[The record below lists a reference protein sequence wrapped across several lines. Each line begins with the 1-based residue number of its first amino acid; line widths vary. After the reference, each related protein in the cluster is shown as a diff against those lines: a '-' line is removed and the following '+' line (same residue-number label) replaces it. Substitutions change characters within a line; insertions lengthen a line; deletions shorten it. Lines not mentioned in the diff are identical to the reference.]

1 MHLSRCSHSRCAH
14 SRCSHSPSRRPRLI
28 KMLALSSLVFTA
40 MLLSSPAAYASHWK
54 VSVTDSGGSQT
65 TAVITGIPGFD
76 PGQNVTTPWTPPA
89 DGNNS
94 TSFNLGSDVLL
105 TAGDASG
112 SCSATVNAKITF
124 IWVADPAGDPAP
136 TQVWIVETAAATAYA
151 IGTGATS
158 QASDGLPGDTY
169 VKDPPGYHLDG
180 GSMVTPSGLPGGGR
194 LTKLTVSNGSVSFNH
209 ALSASSS
216 SGESQSDA
224 VDDQDNAYLSYTL
237 TIHPQPYNFHQTLGQ
252 DNGDGTISFQYA
264 WLSTSGGRITDLTS
278 CYLHERVTY
287 PGGNPYYP
295 PLPFVVAPPG
305 TPNPTVAP
313 GALKNG
319 ILMTSTATNG
329 DTHSPWPLSTN
340 YSDFT
345 SLTVSAAQRYE
356 FDDIAT
362 GDTNLLVPGPDSTQ
376 TITRI
381 IYPVG
386 APPSPDWWYKVTKN
400 GVPSTKEVM
409 PHP

>member
-1 MHLSRCSHSRCAH
+1 
-14 SRCSHSPSRRPRLI
+14 
-28 KMLALSSLVFTA
+28 MLALCGLVLMA
-40 MLLSSPAAYASHWK
+40 ILLSSPAARASHWK

-112 SCSATVNAKITF
+112 SCSATVNAKVTLT
-124 IWVADPAGDPAP
+124 WVADPASDPAP
-136 TQVWIVETAAATAYA
+136 TQVWIGETAAATAYA

-237 TIHPQPYNFHQTLGQ
+237 TIHPQPYNFRLSPYFDPFGGIHDVGYDSHGQ
-252 DNGDGTISFQYA
+252 IHFHYIWSSTDGDVSH
-264 WLSTSGGRITDLTS
+264 LTS
-278 CYLHERVTY
+278 CVIYEHVSYL
-287 PGGNPYYP
+287 GNNSGSYSTNAQGIPIYTP
-295 PLPFVVAPPG
+295 PLPFNYTVPQAYDQPDPNGSNPTPG
-305 TPNPTVAP
+305 TQGYQDDFLLLGQPDANGNPPPVNTVIVKPYTTASY
-313 GALKNG
+313 
-319 ILMTSTATNG
+319 TSKQDWKFNDSVTGEVGTELLG
-329 DTHSPWPLSTN
+329 PL
-340 YSDFT
+340 
-345 SLTVSAAQRYE
+345 
-356 FDDIAT
+356 
-362 GDTNLLVPGPDSTQ
+362 
-376 TITRI
+376 TITRS
-381 IYPVG
+381 VFEDF
-386 APPSPDWWYKVTKN
+386 A
-400 GVPSTKEVM
+400 STTNPWSYAVSESGYSNTLTL
-409 PHP
+409 P

>member
-1 MHLSRCSHSRCAH
+1 
-14 SRCSHSPSRRPRLI
+14 
-28 KMLALSSLVFTA
+28 MLALCGLVLMA
-40 MLLSSPAAYASHWK
+40 ILLSSPAARASHWK

-112 SCSATVNAKITF
+112 SCSATVNAKVTLT
-124 IWVADPAGDPAP
+124 WVADPASDPAP
-136 TQVWIVETAAATAYA
+136 TQVWIGETAAASAYA
-151 IGTGATS
+151 IGTGPTS

-194 LTKLTVSNGSVSFNH
+194 LTKLTVSNGSISFNH

-237 TIHPQPYNFHQTLGQ
+237 SIHAQPYNFHQVSAT
-252 DNGDGTISFQYA
+252 DNRDGTLNFTYS
-264 WLSTSGGRITDLTS
+264 WSSTSGNVSDMNS
-278 CYLHERVTY
+278 CVVYEHVVY
-287 PGGNPYYP
+287 PGTH
-295 PLPFVVAPPG
+295 G
-305 TPNPTVAP
+305 TPSNP
-313 GALKNG
+313 
-319 ILMTSTATNG
+319 
-329 DTHSPWPLSTN
+329 
-340 YSDFT
+340 
-345 SLTVSAAQRYE
+345 
-356 FDDIAT
+356 
-362 GDTNLLVPGPDSTQ
+362 VPYQ
-376 TITRI
+376 
-381 IYPVG
+381 
-386 APPSPDWWYKVTKN
+386 PPSPPYNTDWSSANNPNGMKDPTELPSPKWPAQNIGPGYTFGDNNLIVGTFLLPQDNVTPVDAPFTATQTYVFDDSATGETEVQIPGGASGGSGPFSITREVKNNTTPAPPYASPYGYVYTISKN
-400 GVPSTKEVM
+400 GSTAQKVLT
-409 PHP
+409 P

>member
-1 MHLSRCSHSRCAH
+1 
-14 SRCSHSPSRRPRLI
+14 
-28 KMLALSSLVFTA
+28 MLALCGLVLMA
-40 MLLSSPAAYASHWK
+40 ILLSSPAARASHWK

-112 SCSATVNAKITF
+112 SCSATVNAKVTLT
-124 IWVADPAGDPAP
+124 WVADPAGDPAP
-136 TQVWIVETAAATAYA
+136 TQVWIGETAAASAYA

-237 TIHPQPYNFHQTLGQ
+237 SIHPQPYNFKKVVGGG
-252 DNGDGTISFQYA
+252 NIGFDGTLSFTYD
-264 WLSTSGGRITDLTS
+264 WLSTSGNKDDLTT
-278 CYLHERVTY
+278 CYWHEYVTY
-287 PGGNPYYP
+287 PGPVGTAANPNKYYP
-295 PLPFVVAPPG
+295 SKPPFNFILDVSWLDNPFINPGIGNKGGPMTKGYQVADTQHVPPLVAPSLYTYG
-305 TPNPTVAP
+305 TF
-313 GALKNG
+313 
-319 ILMTSTATNG
+319 TATQVYQYD
-329 DTHSPWPLSTN
+329 DT
-340 YSDFT
+340 
-345 SLTVSAAQRYE
+345 
-356 FDDIAT
+356 AT
-362 GDTNLLVPGPDSTQ
+362 GDANLQIPGPDSGPFQIVREFKYYDPNNYQYT
-376 TITRI
+376 
-381 IYPVG
+381 
-386 APPSPDWWYKVTKN
+386 VTKDTK
-400 GVPSTKEVM
+400 PSSVLK
-409 PHP
+409 PSH

>member
-1 MHLSRCSHSRCAH
+1 MHLSRNGHSLA
-14 SRCSHSPSRRPRLI
+14 PRPHPI
-28 KMLALSSLVFTA
+28 KMLTLSSLVLMA
-40 MLLSSPAAYASHWK
+40 ILLSSPAAYASHWK

-112 SCSATVNAKITF
+112 SCSATVNAKVTLT
-124 IWVADPAGDPAP
+124 WVADPASDPAP
-136 TQVWIVETAAATAYA
+136 TQVWIVETAAASAYA
-151 IGTGATS
+151 IGTGPTS
-158 QASDGLPGDTY
+158 QASDGLPGDSY

-237 TIHPQPYNFHQTLGQ
+237 TVHATPYNFKKVVGGG
-252 DNGDGTISFQYA
+252 NIGFDGTLSFTYD
-264 WLSTSGGRITDLTS
+264 WLSTDGNRNDLTT
-278 CYLHERVTY
+278 CYWREYVTY
-287 PGGNPYYP
+287 PGPVGTAANPNQFYPQNPPFNFVPGVSWLNNPYVNPPPPSLGNLMTGPTATDTQNVP
-295 PLPFVVAPPG
+295 PLVDPSLYTYG
-305 TPNPTVAP
+305 TF
-313 GALKNG
+313 
-319 ILMTSTATNG
+319 TATQVFQYT
-329 DTHSPWPLSTN
+329 DT
-340 YSDFT
+340 
-345 SLTVSAAQRYE
+345 
-356 FDDIAT
+356 AT
-362 GDTNLLVPGPDSTQ
+362 GDSNIQIPGPDSGPFSIVREFKSYDPNNYRYT
-376 TITRI
+376 
-381 IYPVG
+381 
-386 APPSPDWWYKVTKN
+386 VTKD
-400 GVPSTKEVM
+400 GKMSFVLKPF
-409 PHP
+409 